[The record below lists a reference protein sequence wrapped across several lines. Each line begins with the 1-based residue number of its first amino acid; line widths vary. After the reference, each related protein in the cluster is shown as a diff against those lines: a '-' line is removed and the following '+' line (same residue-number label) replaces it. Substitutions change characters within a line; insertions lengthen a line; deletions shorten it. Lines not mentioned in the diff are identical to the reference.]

1 MLSLF
6 KKFSGCVPHI
16 SSVWFLG
23 LFVVLGMS
31 FSSIAQAHVR
41 LPSVFSDRMV
51 LQRNQPVPVWGWAH
65 PGERIAVKMG
75 LQHVHTVANAEGRWR
90 VTLAPFR
97 GGASYTLTVT
107 GHRRIV
113 LRDVLV
119 GEVWLC
125 SGQSNMQWPLRL
137 TYKGAA
143 AIAKSNNT
151 MLRLMRV
158 PVSRTRGPQGLW
170 RETWQYAQPTS
181 TRFFSAAC
189 YYAGQRLQQ
198 KLGVPVGLIQS
209 GVGGTRVEAWT
220 PRTALQ
226 ANPRLRWVL
235 RGRQRPSFNSP
246 SVLFRSMIAP
256 LVPFAIRG
264 VLWYQGESNLAW
276 AEQYQT
282 AFSTM
287 IRAWR
292 KRWKQKMLPFVF
304 VQIAPFRY
312 GGMAP
317 DRYNKLC
324 EAQVA
329 VWKNAPNTAMV
340 STHDIGDLR
349 DIHPR
354 NKSEVGRRLFLA
366 AMNRVYNDKKAV
378 FSGPIYQSMTRKGKR
393 LLLRFSHT
401 HGGLVIRGKQLKHIQ
416 VAGPNRV
423 FVPAKARIVGTS
435 LEVWSSKVSRPVA
448 ARLAWRDDAI
458 HNLFNG
464 AGFPASTFRTD
475 RW

>member
-1 MLSLF
+1 M
-6 KKFSGCVPHI
+6 
-16 SSVWFLG
+16 
-23 LFVVLGMS
+23 
-31 FSSIAQAHVR
+31 AQAHVR

-51 LQRNQPVPVWGWAH
+51 LQRHQPVPVWGWAH
-65 PGERIAVKMG
+65 PGERVTVKMG
-75 LQHVHTVANAEGRWR
+75 LQSVHTIANSRGRWR

-97 GGASYTLTVT
+97 GGASYTLTVS

-113 LRDVLV
+113 LRDVVV

-125 SGQSNMQWPLRL
+125 SGQSNMQWPLRM

-158 PVSRTRGPQGLW
+158 PVSRTRGPQGQW
-170 RETWQYAQPTS
+170 RGTWQYAQPVS
-181 TRFFSAAC
+181 TRYFSAAC
-189 YYAGQRLQQ
+189 YHAGLRLQK
-198 KLGVPVGLIQS
+198 KLGVPVGLLQS

-220 PRTALQ
+220 PLVALK

-235 RGRQRPSFNSP
+235 QGFQRPSFNSP
-246 SVLFRSMIAP
+246 SVLFNSMIAP
-256 LVPFAIRG
+256 LVPFAVRG
-264 VLWYQGESNLAW
+264 VFWYQGESNLAW

-292 KRWKQKMLPFVF
+292 RQWKQKKLPFVF

-329 VWKNAPNTAMV
+329 VWKNVPNTAMV

-401 HGGLVIRGKQLKHIQ
+401 HGGLVIRGKQLKHMQ

-423 FVPAKARIVGTS
+423 FVPAKARIVGAS
-435 LEVWSSKVSRPVA
+435 LEVWSPKVPRPVA